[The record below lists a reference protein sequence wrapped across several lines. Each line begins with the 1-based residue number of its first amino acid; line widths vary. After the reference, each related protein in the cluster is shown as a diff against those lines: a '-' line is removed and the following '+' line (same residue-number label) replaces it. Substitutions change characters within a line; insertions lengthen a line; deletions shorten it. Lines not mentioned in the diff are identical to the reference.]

1 MAMTILSALLVVGI
15 LGALFGIGLAFA
27 SGALAVKK
35 DERVEAVE
43 EALPG
48 LNCGACG
55 YAGCSAYAEA
65 IVNQGEKLTL
75 CGPGGGDATAA
86 IARIMGKEIDHS
98 GEKMV
103 AQVHC
108 RGGRDVSSYEFNY
121 QGMEDCTALH
131 LLYGGDKVC
140 KEGCLGLGSCI
151 RVCPVDAIDYD
162 EEGKVWVDKHACI
175 SCGKCIE
182 ICPTGVIKWVPY
194 SADYIVACNNT
205 DTGKNVRKYCSV
217 GCIAC
222 KLCEK
227 KSPEGGYVV
236 EENLSRIDY
245 SRSGDRSAGAEKC
258 PPKCIIR
265 VGETLQRTAAH
276 VESQQAPAGDRAPA
290 VGEQSDRDS
299 NEKN

>member
-1 MAMTILSALLVVGI
+1 MAMTILYALLVVGF

-27 SGALAVKK
+27 SNALEVKK

-65 IVNQGEKLTL
+65 IVNQGEELTL
-75 CGPGGGDATAA
+75 CGPGGADAAAA
-86 IARIMGKEIDHS
+86 IARIMGKEIGLS
-98 GEKMV
+98 AEKMV

-108 RGGRDVSSYEFNY
+108 RGGRDVSSYKFNY

-162 EEGKVWVDKHACI
+162 EEGKVWVDKDVCI

-205 DTGKNVRKYCSV
+205 DTGRNVRTYCSV

-222 KLCEK
+222 KICEK
-227 KSPEGGYVV
+227 KSSEGGYVV
-236 EENLSRIDY
+236 ENNLSRIDY
-245 SRSGDRSAGAEKC
+245 SRTGDRSAGAEKC
-258 PPKCIIR
+258 PPKCIIQ

-276 VESQQAPAGDRAPA
+276 VESQQASGGDKAVA
-290 VGEQSDRDS
+290 VGEQPDRDL